1 MAQKK
6 HRPTLLPLSSDEWSL
21 LDELFQ
27 GVEAGQI
34 REIDHLLSDRYL
46 IQNQVAPLG
55 QTLGSPA

>member
-6 HRPTLLPLSSDEWSL
+6 HRPTLLPLSSDELSL

-34 REIDHLLSDRYL
+34 REIDRLLSDRYL